1 MSINIRFTV
10 AVIVVAVVGFTGSF
24 YVFSNQIISNDWMEG
39 IKLST
44 FDKSQYI
51 QKIDACLESQSI
63 GNISLN
69 SFAKSFVT
77 NLKHQAEAA
86 ESEEEVKEILNK
98 VYTITSCEP

>member
-1 MSINIRFTV
+1 MGINIKFTA
-10 AVIVVAVVGFTGSF
+10 AVITVAVVGFTASAYF
-24 YVFSNQIISNDWMEG
+24 FSTQPISGDWM
-39 IKLST
+39 

-51 QKIDACLESQSI
+51 QKIDACLDSQSL

-86 ESEEEVKEILNK
+86 ESEEEIKEILDRL
-98 VYTITSCEP
+98 YEITSCEP

>member
-1 MSINIRFTV
+1 MGINIKFTA
-10 AVIVVAVVGFTGSF
+10 AVIAVAVVGFTASAYF
-24 YVFSNQIISNDWMEG
+24 FSGQSISGDWM
-39 IKLST
+39 

-51 QKIDACLESQSI
+51 QKIDACLDSQSL

-86 ESEEEVKEILNK
+86 ESEEEIKEILDRL
-98 VYTITSCEP
+98 YEITSCEP

>member
-1 MSINIRFTV
+1 MGINIKFTA
-10 AVIVVAVVGFTGSF
+10 AVIVVAVVGFTASSYF
-24 YVFSNQIISNDWMEG
+24 FSTQPISGDWM
-39 IKLST
+39 

-51 QKIDACLESQSI
+51 QKIDACLDSQSL

-86 ESEEEVKEILNK
+86 ESEEEIKKILDK
-98 VYTITSCEP
+98 LYEITSCEP

>member
-1 MSINIRFTV
+1 MGINVKFTA
-10 AVIVVAVVGFTGSF
+10 AVIVVAVVGFTASTYF
-24 YVFSNQIISNDWMEG
+24 FSGQPISGDWM
-39 IKLST
+39 

-51 QKIDACLESQSI
+51 QKIDACLESQSL

-86 ESEEEVKEILNK
+86 ESEEEIKEILDRL
-98 VYTITSCEP
+98 YEITSCEP